1 MSDDLPTPRSTLQS
15 GLCVLVRCTACRHRD
30 YADLQALVDS
40 GRGDVP
46 LIRRRYRCGSR
57 SLSLSLEQ
65 KMTARPI
72 PTRHWR
78 SYDSDPLPTP
88 AEAALG
94 LSVLV
99 PALTCDR
106 FGKDSLVNE
115 AHTSA
120 KQAGAFRRSRERP
133 LSFVKPCSR

>member
-1 MSDDLPTPRSTLQS
+1 
-15 GLCVLVRCTACRHRD
+15 
-30 YADLQALVDS
+30 
-40 GRGDVP
+40 
-46 LIRRRYRCGSR
+46 
-57 SLSLSLEQ
+57 
-65 KMTARPI
+65 MTARPI

-78 SYDSDPLPTP
+78 SYGSDPLPTP

-106 FGKDSLVNE
+106 FDKDRLVNE

-120 KQAGAFRRSRERP
+120 EQAACLPGLARAP
-133 LSFVKPCSR
+133 IVICQAVLTLI